1 LDANLHRRDKIV
13 LEHCI
18 CQLETVR
25 AEIRKLGE
33 GAKEGRQIYDERG
46 AEDLSNAIVEIN
58 IILRGERAPN
68 SEEL

>member
-1 LDANLHRRDKIV
+1 MNLHRGDKIV
-13 LEHCI
+13 LEHSV

-25 AEIRKLGE
+25 AEIRELGE

-46 AEDLSNAIVEIN
+46 AEDLSNATVEID